1 MGTSVSQA
9 SPSTTNWLAVALAYV
24 HDAIPVDRLVQELW
38 RAAQSEPAADW
49 GALLSEPII
58 AACKDIAVRS
68 ENPARAGS
76 LAAREIVRRHASS
89 LAADIAQR
97 AVVQS
102 YATEDRA
109 QGFTQA

>member
-49 GALLSEPII
+49 GALLSEPGNRY
-58 AACKDIAVRS
+58 RS
-68 ENPARAGS
+68 VHAGVFALWHPGDEDTVPADPCLSKVWAG
-76 LAAREIVRRHASS
+76 V
-89 LAADIAQR
+89 
-97 AVVQS
+97 
-102 YATEDRA
+102 
-109 QGFTQA
+109 GP